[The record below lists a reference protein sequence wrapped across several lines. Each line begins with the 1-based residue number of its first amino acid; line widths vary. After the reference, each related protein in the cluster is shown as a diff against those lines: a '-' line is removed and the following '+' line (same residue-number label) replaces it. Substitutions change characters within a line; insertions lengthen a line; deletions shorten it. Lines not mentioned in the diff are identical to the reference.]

1 MIYRTEADAVRRIES
16 LRRFGIWPG
25 YYRVQGGWALTYDLA
40 PFTSRAGYEGSVLS

>member
-25 YYRVQGGWALTYDLA
+25 YYRVQGGWALTYD
-40 PFTSRAGYEGSVLS
+40 PPSFTSRSEYEGRIL